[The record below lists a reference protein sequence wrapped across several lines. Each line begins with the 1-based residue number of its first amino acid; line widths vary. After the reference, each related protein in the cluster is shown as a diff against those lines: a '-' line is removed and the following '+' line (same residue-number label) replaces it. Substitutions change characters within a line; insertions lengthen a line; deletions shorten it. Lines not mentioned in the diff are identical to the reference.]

1 MTFTPFAT
9 QQQVVQVETAIGD
22 NSSGL
27 TQKVNTVETT
37 VGDSNSGLVKEVADI
52 NTTVGTNDT
61 EGLRKRIADNETAI
75 GDNSSGLTKQVNDLD
90 NQINATGTGLDD
102 RVTDL
107 ENAESGT
114 QILTHNSSGVYQQGD
129 VVEASGIL
137 FRANSNIDGST
148 TPVSL
153 VVGSGSNTWTPI
165 GRHYPKYSID
175 LLTDD
180 NASLAAQLGIDTNG
194 LTLVSTDN
202 TAVTG
207 GTVGVTLNTTRKRL
221 TLGTSGDPD
230 DLTDPDLL
238 TKADYDDLSNSA
250 PVGEVFCVG
259 VLECDLVDSATDA
272 GSVTAHGFKWS
283 TPTIGDPSY
292 SAQASN
298 MDYVEFTISDYIP
311 TGSTISAIWTEHVGT
326 ERDNIAFA
334 VNTLTSGGT
343 AGTIRVYSADNSDWS
358 GDNTM
363 GFDDQVVFVKI
374 MAVASA

>member
-52 NTTVGTNDT
+52 NTTVGSNDT

-90 NQINATGTGLDD
+90 DQINATGTGLDD

-153 VVGSGSNTWTPI
+153 VVGSGSDTWTPI

-180 NASLAAQLGIDTNG
+180 NASLAAQMGIDTDG

-221 TLGTSGDPD
+221 TLGSDGTQDALSDG
-230 DLTDPDLL
+230 DLL
-238 TKADYDDLSNSA
+238 TKADYDALTGSV
-250 PVGEVFCVG
+250 PTGEVFCLG
-259 VLECDLVDSATDA
+259 VLACDLHSNAADA
-272 GSVTAHGFKWS
+272 GTVTAHGFKWS
-283 TPTIGDPSY
+283 TPTLGGPSY
-292 SAQASN
+292 TSAADN
-298 MDYVEFTISDYIP
+298 MDYVDFTVSDYVP
-311 TGSTISAIWTEHVGT
+311 AGSTISAIWVECHGT
-326 ERDNIAFA
+326 ERDNICSTSS
-334 VNTLTSGGT
+334 TLVAAGT
-343 AGTIRVYSADNSDWS
+343 AGSIRVYSVDNSDWS
-358 GDNTM
+358 GDNVM
-363 GFDDQVVFVKI
+363 GFDSQLVFIKI